1 MKNTDE
7 NDQQIDLVD
16 EFNQINV
23 DYEISKLNKAG
34 KHTRFK
40 SETLKITL
48 VSLLL
53 SMSTAVSMI
62 NVVIP
67 LVITGVNVGF
77 VLKYFIIAISF
88 QVVGIYWGMTIG
100 LLDGLLQFLVWGMSP
115 LFRFTSGIGLAIW
128 VLLFWLMYD
137 KIFKVYSKGKCFSR
151 SLSLIISGFLVFI
164 FGPLSSA
171 SINFIWSYVELGEM
185 YGFIQ
190 FINSWL
196 AFMVFDLFAIVLFT
210 LTTNRIQL
218 LTNKLLIYR

>member
-1 MKNTDE
+1 MKKTDE
-7 NDQQIDLVD
+7 NSQESNLITNFDQID
-16 EFNQINV
+16 I
-23 DYEISKLNKAG
+23 DYEISKLNKTNKRA
-34 KHTRFK
+34 RFK

-62 NVVIP
+62 NVIIP

-77 VLKYFIIAISF
+77 VLKYFVIAISF
-88 QVVGIYWGMTIG
+88 QVVGIYWGMIIG
-100 LLDGLLQFLVWGMSP
+100 LLDGLLQFLIWGMSP

-128 VLLFWLMYD
+128 VVLFWLMYD
-137 KIFKVYSKGKCFSR
+137 KIFRVYSKER
-151 SLSLIISGFLVFI
+151 SLNRNLSLIFSGLLVFI

-171 SINFIWSYVELGEM
+171 FLSFIRMYIEFGTV

-218 LTNKLLIYR
+218 LTEKLLIK

>member
-1 MKNTDE
+1 MKKTDE
-7 NDQQIDLVD
+7 NNQESNLITNFDEID
-16 EFNQINV
+16 I
-23 DYEISKLNKAG
+23 DYEISKLNKTNRHA
-34 KHTRFK
+34 RFK

-100 LLDGLLQFLVWGMSP
+100 LLDGLLQFLIWGMSP

-128 VLLFWLMYD
+128 VLLFWLIYD
-137 KIFKVYSKGKCFSR
+137 KIFQVYSKSR
-151 SLSLIISGFLVFI
+151 SFNRSISLLFSGFLVFI
-164 FGPLSSA
+164 FGPFSSA
-171 SINFIWSYVELGEM
+171 MINFAWSYIEYGTM
-185 YGFIQ
+185 YGILQ
-190 FINSWL
+190 FFNAWL

-218 LTNKLLIYR
+218 ITEKLLNNK